1 MPATGPPAASPR
13 APLVKP
19 WLVVTLLLGAVL
31 AVLWFGL
38 GSHGRQAVAARVQA
52 WFGGFGAAE
61 RDGPVEVPIFT
72 PGASRGSHSLTIELC
87 VDRAP
92 PYACG
97 GETQP
102 LRGVELAILG
112 RGVERLAAHTLEGR
126 RVFYARDLPAD
137 RYTITL
143 IDTTGERLLERYV
156 WCDGVGP
163 GGAALGA
170 PISLRLDRDRTL
182 ALVLCPR

>member
-1 MPATGPPAASPR
+1 MPAAPPR
-13 APLVKP
+13 VPLVKP
-19 WLVVTLLLGAVL
+19 WLVVTLLLGAGL

-38 GSHGRQAVAARVQA
+38 GSQGRQAVAARVQA
-52 WFGGFGAAE
+52 LFGGLGGAE
-61 RDGPVEVPIFT
+61 HVGPVEVPIYT

-92 PYACG
+92 PYACS
-97 GETQP
+97 GETLP
-102 LRGVELAILG
+102 LRGVDVAILG
-112 RGVERLAAHTLEGR
+112 SRGVERRAATTLEGM

-143 IDTTGERLLERYV
+143 IDTTAERVLERYT

-170 PISLRLDRDRTL
+170 PISMRLDRDRTI
-182 ALVLCPR
+182 ALVLCAR